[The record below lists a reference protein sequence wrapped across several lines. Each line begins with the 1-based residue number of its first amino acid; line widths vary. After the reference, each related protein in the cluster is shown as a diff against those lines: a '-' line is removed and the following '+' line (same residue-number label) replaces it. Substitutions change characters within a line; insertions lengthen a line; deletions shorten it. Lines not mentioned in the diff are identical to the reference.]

1 MEFGDRTRFAIT
13 VELNEKHGG
22 LWMYGRF
29 CYWIAGESIGNYNE
43 VTSLRDILFRMRY
56 LHSDRGQRACPELMK
71 LSTEKMFSVISAALR
86 DDDDEIYNYISEEF
100 PFARFDVSV
109 HVDVMDNYEIYLVE
123 NRYASKILYFN
134 LERKELKHFL
144 LDIGEFDKVALAAYG
159 YLDKIYDAAERSE
172 GEVS

>member
-13 VELNEKHGG
+13 VELNENHGG

-29 CYWIAGESIGNYNE
+29 CYWIAGESIGNYDA

-56 LHSDRGQRACPELMK
+56 LHSDRGQRTCPELMK

-86 DDDDEIYNYISEEF
+86 NDDDEIYNYIPEEF
-100 PFARFDVSV
+100 PFARLDVGI
-109 HVDVMDNYEIYLVE
+109 HVDVMDNYDIYLVD
-123 NRYASKILYFN
+123 NKYASKILYFN
-134 LERKELKHFL
+134 FERKELKHFL
-144 LDIGEFDKVALAAYG
+144 LDVDEFDRVSLDAYD
-159 YLDKIYDAAERSE
+159 YLDRIYDAAEESE